1 MWDKPHSLN
10 RFSGALVA
18 FSLLLALAGAMHYVL
33 HLPLFPLRVLQLSA
47 APQRV
52 DPAQIEAVA
61 RDAVRGNFFTVDLEH
76 TRQAFEK
83 LPWVRRVS
91 VRRHFPW
98 RLEVSL
104 EEHEVLAQWNGSG
117 LVNTHGEVFAA
128 ACGRGM
134 AELTPRPGEA
144 RGSGGAPV
152 ADVPGTRRL
161 FACGEIS
168 KASHAL
174 PRFSGQPDTAAEV
187 AQMYKV
193 FGEQLAPLGRVIVQV
208 SLSPRRAW
216 QLRLDD
222 GMVLELGSGQ
232 PQQRLARFVTVY
244 PYSLAH
250 MLQGR
255 DSTAA
260 DKNAYQAWSAQTVR
274 YVDLRYR
281 NGFAVSLAGGETEGQ
296 GERSQG
302 GRG

>member
-134 AELTPRPGEA
+134 AGAQRP
-144 RGSGGAPV
+144 
-152 ADVPGTRRL
+152 

-168 KASHAL
+168 GKASRAL
-174 PRFSGQPDTAAEV
+174 PKFFGQPDTAAEV

-281 NGFAVSLAGGETEGQ
+281 NGFAVSLAGGEAEGQ
-296 GERSQG
+296 VERSQG
-302 GRG
+302 SRG